1 MSASVSRPWSVVV
14 LTALGAWL
22 SLLPLIGVLA
32 LLFGEAWRSGPG
44 PYVFGALLLGGGV
57 TVVRSRG
64 LSLFVEQ
71 LAWPVLLLG
80 LGALTFGYTRDLSD
94 QGTLLALGL
103 SALGLSTVVP
113 QRPFQA
119 MLGAAALALGLMAWA
134 EVWPWGQR
142 TAGLGWAVHGAL
154 WMVGGLMAARH
165 HAAKMGVAPEVLA
178 WAQAVL
184 GGMAVVALAALAA
197 WVGMTMWLPAAGG
210 GVWMGAGGLVGS
222 AHSGASRAFEQS
234 WAVWAGVSALG
245 ATLAVVRAWRA
256 WPQWRQ
262 PWWVA
267 VCVFLLALAAVIPGW
282 GWALAALVLCGLTRR
297 PYLAVWAA
305 LAALWVLGAFYYQL
319 HWPLAWKALVLV
331 AAGAVLGGLGWWGA
345 RSAGQAPRPS
355 LDDGLG
361 TMASV
366 GTVDAAVGVMAV
378 RTRRHLIWAG
388 AAIAL
393 LGVNAAIWQKE
404 QLIREGE
411 PVFIPL
417 APADPRSLMQGD
429 FMTLAFQMPPAPTDA
444 GGGPSWHDA
453 LPGGQRWQVVAVRD
467 ARGVATLQRYDL
479 GQGALAPGEFR
490 IQLTR
495 KPRGW
500 TVVTDAWF
508 FAEGEAQRWQVA
520 RFGEFRVD
528 RQGRALLVG
537 LRGADLAP
545 L

>member
-1 MSASVSRPWSVVV
+1 MSAPVSRPWSVVV

-94 QGTLLALGL
+94 QGALLALGL

-113 QRPFQA
+113 QRSFQA

-165 HAAKMGVAPEVLA
+165 HAAKMGAAPEVLA

-197 WVGMTMWLPAAGG
+197 WAGMTMWLPAAGG

-234 WAVWAGVSALG
+234 WTVWAGVSAVG
-245 ATLAVVRAWRA
+245 AALAVVRAWRA

-267 VCVFLLALAAVIPGW
+267 VCAGLVALAAVIPGW

-345 RSAGQAPRPS
+345 RSAGQTPQPHA
-355 LDDGLG
+355 
-361 TMASV
+361 
-366 GTVDAAVGVMAV
+366 DAAVHATAAL
-378 RTRRHLIWAG
+378 TRRHLIWGG

-393 LGVNAAIWQKE
+393 LGVNTAIWQKE

-429 FMTLAFQMPPAPTDA
+429 FMTLAFQMPPATADTGA
-444 GGGPSWHDA
+444 APSWHDA

>member
-94 QGTLLALGL
+94 QGALLALGL

-113 QRPFQA
+113 QRSFQA

-165 HAAKMGVAPEVLA
+165 HAAKMGAPPEVLA

-197 WVGMTMWLPAAGG
+197 WAGMTMLLPAAGG
-210 GVWMGAGGLVGS
+210 GVWMGTGGLVGS

-234 WAVWAGVSALG
+234 WTVWAGVSAVG
-245 ATLAVVRAWRA
+245 AALAVVRAWRA
-256 WPQWRQ
+256 WPQWRH

-267 VCVFLLALAAVIPGW
+267 VCAGLVALAAVIPGW

-345 RSAGQAPRPS
+345 RSAGQAPQPH
-355 LDDGLG
+355 
-361 TMASV
+361 A
-366 GTVDAAVGVMAV
+366 DAAVDTTTAL
-378 RTRRHLIWAG
+378 TRRHLIWAG

-404 QLIREGE
+404 HLIREGE

-429 FMTLAFQMPPAPTDA
+429 FMTLAFQMPPSPTDTGA
-444 GGGPSWHDA
+444 APSWHDA

>member
-1 MSASVSRPWSVVV
+1 MSAPVSRPWSLVM

-22 SLLPLIGVLA
+22 SLLPLMGVLA

-94 QGTLLALGL
+94 QGALLALGL

-134 EVWPWGQR
+134 EAWPWSQR
-142 TAGLGWAVHGAL
+142 VAGLGWVVHGAL
-154 WMVGGLMAARH
+154 WMVGGLMAGRH
-165 HAAKMGVAPEVLA
+165 HAAKMGAPLAVLA

-197 WVGMTMWLPAAGG
+197 WSGMTMLLPAAGG
-210 GVWMGAGGLVGS
+210 GVWMGPGGLVGS

-234 WAVWAGVSALG
+234 WTVWAGVSAVG
-245 ATLAVVRAWRA
+245 AALAVLRAWRA
-256 WPQWRQ
+256 WPQWHQ

-267 VCVFLLALAAVIPGW
+267 VCGCLLALAALIPGW

-345 RSAGQAPRPS
+345 RSGGAGTGDVAAADVAPAP
-355 LDDGLG
+355 
-361 TMASV
+361 A
-366 GTVDAAVGVMAV
+366 
-378 RTRRHLIWAG
+378 RRRLIWAG
-388 AAIAL
+388 AVVAL

-404 QLIREGE
+404 QLIREGQ
-411 PVFIPL
+411 PVFIAL

-429 FMTLAFQMPPAPTDA
+429 FMTLAFEMPPAPTDTGA
-444 GGGPSWHDA
+444 APSWHDA
-453 LPGGQRWQVVAVRD
+453 LPGGQRWHAVAVRD

-508 FAEGEAQRWQVA
+508 FAEGEAQRWQGA
-520 RFGEFRVD
+520 RFGEFRID
-528 RQGRALLVG
+528 HQGRALLVG